1 MVRSPLEGGALVSEP
16 KFTGIWIP
24 AAVFNANQLTT
35 SAKLL
40 YGVVAGLDGDDGCFA
55 SNAYLQRL
63 LGVSERGVQVLL
75 MELEQFGLI
84 ARANENGRRVI
95 RTVEAI
101 ALGSVKGK
109 YPMNMGGE
117 ENCGGEV
124 QKTAGEG
131 CRKLHPYNKDD
142 NKEDKDTRK
151 REPKSPDFM
160 LTKQP
165 AHMAVPEFSAAWHR
179 WLQYAFPKKKVPY
192 LTYVGQL
199 EFLNAMTAAEAVES
213 IETSIRNGWKGLFP
227 PRKGR
232 PAAKAL
238 TKKDHDE
245 F

>member
-1 MVRSPLEGGALVSEP
+1 
-16 KFTGIWIP
+16 
-24 AAVFNANQLTT
+24 
-35 SAKLL
+35 
-40 YGVVAGLDGDDGCFA
+40 LDGDDGCFA

-84 ARANENGRRVI
+84 VRAQENGRRVI

-101 ALGSVKGK
+101 ALGSVKGQ
-109 YPMNMGGE
+109 YPLNMGGE

-124 QKTAGEG
+124 QKTAGDPR
-131 CRKLHPYNKDD
+131 RKLHPYNKED
-142 NKEDKDTRK
+142 NKEDKDTRGRVAK
-151 REPKSPDFM
+151 APDFM

-165 AHMAVPEFSAAWHR
+165 IHMGVQEFSAAWHR
-179 WLQYAFPKKKVPY
+179 WTQYAHGKKKAMPY
-192 LTYVGQL
+192 LTYVGQVD
-199 EFLNAMTAAEAVES
+199 FLNAMSAEDAIES

-227 PRKGR
+227 VRKGKMATK
-232 PAAKAL
+232 PL

>member
-1 MVRSPLEGGALVSEP
+1 MSEP
-16 KFTGIWIP
+16 KFTGVWIP
-24 AAVFNANQLTT
+24 AAVFNANQMTT

-40 YGVVAGLDGDDGCFA
+40 YGVVAGLDGDDGCYA

-84 ARANENGRRVI
+84 VRAQENGRRVI

-101 ALGSVKGK
+101 ALGSVKGQ
-109 YPMNMGGE
+109 YPLNMGGE

-124 QKTAGEG
+124 QKTAGAPR
-131 CRKLHPYNKDD
+131 RKLHPYNKED
-142 NKEDKDTRK
+142 NKEDKDTKGRA
-151 REPKSPDFM
+151 PKTPDFM
-160 LTKQP
+160 LTQQP
-165 AHMAVPEFSAAWHR
+165 AHMTVPEFSAAWHR
-179 WLQYAFPKKKVPY
+179 WVQYAFPKRKVPY
-192 LTYVGQL
+192 MTYVGQL
-199 EFLNAMTAAEAVES
+199 EFLNAMSAADAIES

-227 PRKGR
+227 ARKGKM
-232 PAAKAL
+232 PTKAL

>member
-1 MVRSPLEGGALVSEP
+1 MVRSPLERGALVSEP

-24 AAVFNANQLTT
+24 AAVFNNKNLTT

-40 YGVVAGLDGDDGCFA
+40 YGVVAGLDGDDGCYA

-75 MELEQFGLI
+75 AELDAVGIIQRGEV
-84 ARANENGRRVI
+84 EGRRII
-95 RTVEAI
+95 RTVESI
-101 ALGSVKGK
+101 ALGGA
-109 YPMNMGGE
+109 E
-117 ENCGGEV
+117 ICGGGV

-160 LTKQP
+160 LTQQP
-165 AHMAVPEFSAAWHR
+165 AHMTVPEFSAAWHR
-179 WLQYAFPKKKVPY
+179 WVQYAFPKRKVPY